1 MQEVVINVRVKDN
14 EVEELQKDL
23 NKLGVSF
30 DKVDNEAKKASTS
43 IKDVGDNGGAIA
55 LLDNLT
61 GGLATQ
67 LKDAAEASKL
77 FNFSLK
83 GTRTALIATGIGAFV
98 VAAGTLVAYWSDI
111 KDFITGSNT
120 ELQKQID
127 LQQEI
132 LISAE
137 RELQTLD
144 KQDNILKLQ
153 GKTQREINKQK
164 KEALKIVI
172 QEAEEQLRLAQQRLE
187 ELEAIKKAGGSGL
200 ESFLTSTQIVLN
212 SVLKTV
218 DKFFKKIGFNTDFAG
233 TQFSV
238 SESILESIFG
248 TQEDIDEAD
257 ARVKELEDKILDAR
271 NRLAGITLSEVN
283 NNDSPE
289 SQVRDTRL
297 ANELE
302 TISKLSEVRLQEL
315 DLEAT
320 ITEGLEAEAARRRL
334 IREAEVEF
342 AKNKNDV
349 IFDTASTLQDALFK
363 LGEENKAFAV
373 AGIVVEQVAGAAN
386 AIQNLLVA
394 NTKAKAAFP
403 VTFGQPFVAINTIST
418 LAGIAAGAAAAS
430 KAISQIGGGSGG
442 GISQTPSA
450 GGGGGSSAQAPSF
463 NLVGSSGISQLSQQ
477 LNQDQEPIQA
487 FVVASA
493 VTSQQELDQN
503 IVDGATIE

>member
-14 EVEELQKDL
+14 EVEQLQKDL

-30 DKVDNEAKKASTS
+30 DKVDKNAEKVSNS
-43 IKDVGDNGGAIA
+43 LGNVRDNGGAIA
-55 LLDNLT
+55 VLDNLT

-67 LKDAAEASKL
+67 LKDAAEASEL
-77 FNFSLK
+77 FNFNLK
-83 GTRTALIATGIGAFV
+83 ATRGALIATGIGAFV
-98 VAAGTLVAYWSDI
+98 VALGTVVAYWDEI
-111 KDFITGSNT
+111 VEFITEANKRLENQIALNKQLIDVTNSELTALDAKEKLLIAEGKNT
-120 ELQKQID
+120 EEIKKQRIEILNNLKAEQEALLNGLQIKLQRLKAD
-127 LQQEI
+127 QQELSFGNQI
-132 LISAE
+132 LVTALETLGAYEKAAE
-137 RELQTLD
+137 VRAKSINNSQAEIDALQV
-144 KQDNILKLQ
+144 
-153 GKTQREINKQK
+153 EINTLQATIDTTSVK
-164 KEALKIVI
+164 L
-172 QEAEEQLRLAQQRLE
+172 
-187 ELEAIKKAGGSGL
+187 LEA
-200 ESFLTSTQIVLN
+200 Q
-212 SVLKTV
+212 
-218 DKFFKKIGFNTDFAG
+218 GFNASRGNSTNQQIRDN
-233 TQFSV
+233 
-238 SESILESIFG
+238 
-248 TQEDIDEAD
+248 
-257 ARVKELEDKILDAR
+257 RV
-271 NRLAGITLSEVN
+271 
-283 NNDSPE
+283 
-289 SQVRDTRL
+289 

-342 AKNKNDV
+342 AKKKNDV

-373 AGIVVEQVAGAAN
+373 AGIIVEQVASAAN

-403 VTFGQPFVAINTIST
+403 VTFGQPFVAINTVST

-430 KAISQIGGGSGG
+430 KAISQIGGGGSGG
-442 GISQTPSA
+442 GIAQTPRA
-450 GGGGGSSAQAPSF
+450 GVGGGAAQAPSF

-503 IVDGATIE
+503 IVDGATID